1 MTMQT
6 VTHHDS
12 AAVHAPSGATTW
24 GLERERHWRLL
35 FVCDQAPA
43 CSDGVVPEASRRNA
57 NRRGDS
63 VLAAAGLGVVEHLVK
78 VNTSPTDRSQPRDP
92 RAQTP
97 GRRTSLD
104 HDDAETLDS
113 SWLLEIEAIAAV

>member
-1 MTMQT
+1 
-6 VTHHDS
+6 
-12 AAVHAPSGATTW
+12 
-24 GLERERHWRLL
+24 
-35 FVCDQAPA
+35 
-43 CSDGVVPEASRRNA
+43 
-57 NRRGDS
+57 
-63 VLAAAGLGVVEHLVK
+63 VLAAAGLGVEHLVK

-92 RAQTP
+92 RAQTT